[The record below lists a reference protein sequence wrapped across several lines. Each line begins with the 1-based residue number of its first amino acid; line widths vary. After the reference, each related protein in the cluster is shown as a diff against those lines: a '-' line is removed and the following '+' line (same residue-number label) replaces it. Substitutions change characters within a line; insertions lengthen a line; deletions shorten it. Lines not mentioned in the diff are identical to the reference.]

1 MSRYSLQRTQRS
13 VSRFSMRIQGWPVAA
28 ILLIFAG
35 AVGNALAADDDHVV
49 HGQAPPDQ
57 AVLSHVRGG
66 ALFVPKDLKHKYDD
80 LLTKLRRLK
89 ADIAAGN
96 IAGEAALKQLKQLEP
111 EIESLRKEMQAKK
124 VLVSPVKLQR
134 QTEELTFELG
144 PARMLIVTADHLR
157 VIGWDEPKVK
167 CVLEKTLLGTNDK
180 PQTDEFK
187 ALHLTHRLG
196 QAPDLVGKTDDVV
209 AAEENEYRAAHKD
222 IPESQL
228 APRAQLVK
236 EIQSSHAPYR
246 SYQGQDVDTVGIEG
260 LSGQEG
266 NRQITVDI
274 RSPGGEANM
283 GSDWRRQAML
293 TVYVPRC
300 QGVLLRGCLVGLN
313 VEGVKAPLI
322 ITDDGSL
329 DRDYNGG
336 FQITKLNGPLALYN
350 VPLDRLEQVE
360 GDVKIMATVEY
371 ANTGTHYEDG
381 KRTTIIPPPR
391 ECVIDEITGNLSA
404 WFARVNLKVGRVSG
418 VVDIKN
424 ETGDTSWTVTDVLA
438 DRPYRVVSD
447 SGRIDV
453 TIKKSVL
460 DKFQVTALTTE
471 GTVTTDA
478 PQNVLED
485 TSFTTG
491 DVIDGSRRD
500 WRGVKS
506 VRQGRMANPF
516 ENFERPAKALRDD
529 ERPAGLDLISR
540 VGTVNLTVK
549 APAQ

>member
-1 MSRYSLQRTQRS
+1 MFRNFLPTTQSSLPM
-13 VSRFSMRIQGWPVAA
+13 FPIRIQGGPITAV
-28 ILLIFAG
+28 LVIFA
-35 AVGNALAADDDHVV
+35 AAMGNAIAADDDHIV

-66 ALFVPKDLKHKYDD
+66 AFFVPKDLKHKYDD
-80 LLTKLRRLK
+80 LLARVRRLK

-111 EIESLRKEMQAKK
+111 EIESLRKEMQTKK
-124 VLVSPVKLQR
+124 VLVSPVKLQQ
-134 QTEELTFELG
+134 QTVELTFELG
-144 PARMLIVTADHLR
+144 PAQMLIVTADHLR

-187 ALHLTHRLG
+187 ALHLTHRFG
-196 QAPDLVGKTDDVV
+196 QAPDLIGKTDDAI
-209 AAEENEYRAAHKD
+209 AAEEKEYRAAHKD
-222 IPESQL
+222 VPESQL

-246 SYQGQDVDTVGIEG
+246 SYQGQDVDVVGIEG

-274 RSPGGEANM
+274 RSPGGGANM

-329 DRDYNGG
+329 DRDYDGA
-336 FQITKLNGPLALYN
+336 FQITKLHGPLALYN

-424 ETGDTSWTVTDVLA
+424 ETGDTSWTVTDAPA
-438 DRPYRVVSD
+438 DRPHRVVSD

-460 DKFQVTALTTE
+460 DKFPATALTTE

-478 PQNVLED
+478 PQDVLED

-506 VRQGRMANPF
+506 VRQGREANPF
-516 ENFERPAKALRDD
+516 EDFERPAKALRDE
-529 ERPAGLDLISR
+529 ERTAGLDLISR
-540 VGTVNLTVK
+540 FGTVNLTVK